1 MKTFGSKAVKLTAGY
16 LFDKQELN
24 RKITVNA
31 VYDRFNETGRMEAF
45 KFAWKEGE
53 PKQPHYFWDSDVA
66 KWVEGAAYILA
77 EHPDAELERKVD
89 EIVADVKA
97 HQEPDGYFNIYY
109 TVVEPGQRFTNR
121 DRHEL
126 YCAGH
131 LMEAAVAL
139 DEYLGKRD
147 LLDCMEKYADLIKKV
162 FIDEKSA
169 PFFSPG
175 HEEIELALVR
185 MYNHTGNKKYL
196 DMAAHFIN
204 VRGTVEELYKGNYDQ
219 SHLPVREQEEAVG
232 HAVRALYLYV
242 GMAQLAK
249 ETGDEALAAAC
260 RKLFADATEKKMYVT
275 GGLGSTRV
283 GESFTYAY
291 DLPNDTAYA
300 ETCASIALMFLG
312 QAMSELDN
320 NAAYADAVERAMYNG
335 MMSGLSIDGKAFFY
349 ENPLELNVFEQFKQ
363 DDICKERFHSRNVKR
378 PLPITQR
385 VECFRCSC
393 CPPNIVRLFPM
404 FGTYVYGIEG
414 ETLFVNQFVSSTLE
428 EGEVKCV
435 TTTDYPRTGNVTIKA
450 QGVKRVAVRV
460 PFWCESFKLDRSY
473 EMKNGYAYVDIA
485 DGDEINVDFD
495 MTPTAVYPN
504 KNITRDMGRMC
515 IMRGPVVYCAEGIDN
530 GGNNLHRFTVPD
542 DFGWEVAENEYFGL
556 PTLKI
561 DAYEWKYG
569 DTELYSHNR
578 PTKEKTTLTLIP
590 YNSFANRGETDML
603 VWLRQ

>member
-1 MKTFGSKAVKLTAGY
+1 
-16 LFDKQELN
+16 
-24 RKITVNA
+24 
-31 VYDRFNETGRMEAF
+31 MEAF
-45 KFAWKEGE
+45 KFAWKEGD

-66 KWVEGAAYILA
+66 KWMEGAAYILA
-77 EHPDAELERKVD
+77 EHPDAELEKKVD
-89 EIVADVKA
+89 EIVDDIKA

-147 LLDCMEKYADLIKKV
+147 LLDCMEKYADLIKKI

-169 PFFSPG
+169 PYFSPG
-175 HEEIELALVR
+175 HEEIELALMR
-185 MYNHTGNKKYL
+185 MYDHTGNKKYL

-204 VRGTVEELYKGNYDQ
+204 IRGTVEELYSGTYDQ
-219 SHLPVREQEEAVG
+219 SHLPVREQEEALG

-242 GMAQLAK
+242 GMAKLAK
-249 ETGDEALAAAC
+249 ETGDESLANAC
-260 RKLFADATEKKMYVT
+260 RKLFADVTEKKMYVT

-300 ETCASIALMFLG
+300 ETCAAISLMFLG

-335 MMSGLSIDGKAFFY
+335 MLSGLSIDGRSFFY

-363 DDICKERFHSRNVKR
+363 DDICKERFHSKNVKR
-378 PLPITQR
+378 ALPITQR

-404 FGTYVYGIEG
+404 FGTYIYGIEG
-414 ETLFVNQFVSSTLE
+414 ETLFVNQFVSSDLE
-428 EGEVKCV
+428 ENGIKCV
-435 TTTDYPRTGNVTIKA
+435 MTTDYPRKGEIAIETK
-450 QGVKRVAVRV
+450 GVKCVAVRV
-460 PFWCESFKLDRSY
+460 PAWCDSFNVDRAY
-473 EMKNGYAYVDIA
+473 KVKNGYAYVTVDEN
-485 DGDEINVDFD
+485 GDAIKVELD

-504 KNITRDMGRMC
+504 QNIARDMGRVC
-515 IMRGPVVYCAEGIDN
+515 IMRGPVVYCAEGVDN
-530 GGNNLHRFTVPD
+530 GGNNLHRFSVPD
-542 DFGWEVAENEYFGL
+542 DFEWEVAENEYFGL
-556 PTLKI
+556 PTVKI
-561 DAYEWKYG
+561 DAYEWKYDG
-569 DTELYSHNR
+569 DDLYSHRR
-578 PTKEKTTLTLIP
+578 PTKEKTALNLIP
-590 YNSFANRGETDML
+590 YNCFANRGETDML